1 MNLDSLSPGIQLI
14 LYCVVV
20 LLASLAGGWLPALL
34 HLNHARLQIAVS
46 LVSGLMV
53 GLALLHLLPHGAEE
67 LGSPAKASAWMLGG
81 FLVMFFLQR
90 FLPFHHHEVGE
101 GAPGSDPGH
110 DHHSHD
116 ELTAAQ
122 PLSWAGVAL
131 GLSIHSLLDGMA
143 LAAAV
148 VSAERGHGVAIGL
161 GTAMAVIMHK
171 PFGAMAIT
179 TLIKAS
185 HMPGKLLHWVNFLFS
200 LVTPIG
206 AALFFV
212 GAGHLAQEHPALL
225 GAALAFSAGSFLC
238 IACADLLPELQFHSH
253 DRLKLSAALLA
264 GLGIAILIGRFGHAD
279 HDHDHDHTHVL
290 LDAMVGGPAESPSDV
305 HTVTHARKLAV

>member
-1 MNLDSLSPGIQLI
+1 MSLASLSPELQLV
-14 LYCVVV
+14 LYCLVV
-20 LLASLAGGWLPALL
+20 LFASLAGGWLPALL

-67 LGSPAKASAWMLGG
+67 LGSPAKASAWMMGG
-81 FLVMFFLQR
+81 FLAMFFLQR

-101 GAPGSDPGH
+101 EAHEHEGGH
-110 DHHSHD
+110 DQHAHHPGP
-116 ELTAAQ
+116 TAQ
-122 PLSWAGVAL
+122 PLSWVGVAL
-131 GLSIHSLLDGMA
+131 GLSIHSLLDGLA

-148 VSAERGHGVAIGL
+148 ISGERGHGVAIGL
-161 GTAMAVIMHK
+161 GTALAVILHK

-179 TLIKAS
+179 TLIKAGQR
-185 HMPGKLLHWVNFLFS
+185 PGRLLHWVNLLFA
-200 LVTPIG
+200 LVTPVG

-212 GAGHLAQEHPALL
+212 GAAHLVRDHPELL

-253 DRLKLSAALLA
+253 DRFKLSAALLA
-264 GLGIAILIGRFGHAD
+264 GIGIAVLIGRFGHAD
-279 HDHDHDHTHVL
+279 HDHDHDPDHGDEVEGVAA
-290 LDAMVGGPAESPSDV
+290 DANRAGAE
-305 HTVTHARKLAV
+305 